1 MIEKNIKAVVKE
13 QNHIKGIVHFE
24 NMRGPNGLSA
34 YEIYVANFP
43 EGETPLSEQEWLNS
57 LNKANYYKQYKDT
70 YTVLED
76 NTTTIPINI
85 PQYNSTTLLD
95 VYINGLRLNENEY
108 TINDTNIILTLPV
121 SKGTEIHKVV
131 SKTVVATQNDYD
143 LLAGNDGATFT
154 PSVSE
159 TGDLSWTNDKG
170 LENPTTVNIK
180 GADGQDG
187 ADGLGVPSGGT
198 TGQVLVKKSDVD
210 NDTEWVDY
218 VASGGDSLPI
228 GTVFPWFSNDI
239 PTNFLELNG
248 QAVSRTIYSDLFE
261 LYGTTYGT
269 GDGSTTFNLPNLS
282 GRVPVGLDSDD
293 TDFNEVGKTYG
304 EKDHTLLEEELA
316 EHVHKGLEFW
326 NKAVTFDAGSG
337 EGYNLQYGNSINP
350 GYVAELWTNES
361 GGNQPHNNVQP
372 SIVVKY
378 IVKAQY
384 SDGHLSE
391 EAEVIDNFDS
401 TSSTNA
407 LSANMGRELK
417 AMLDTFFQKKIFLKA
432 TASTIQN
439 LSSNTNINLDTVSY
453 TNDNTNEFFKLENGS
468 IKVVS
473 SAINSIKVSGAINV
487 ENAQLNGYLW
497 VRVKKNNTTVA
508 GQIVNH
514 QEGIGYIGGVIPS
527 TIIDVSEGDVITLN
541 VDCPIIAKTRGASYD
556 KFLMVETVSAN
567 INTTT
572 SFNYEVIQNQNG
584 TAIKYNDG
592 RLECYGL
599 VNATDLPNNMW
610 GPFYS
615 KDKNI
620 TFPVEFIEKP
630 TVVANA
636 YGNSGMYFCGLGS
649 DSSLTTTG
657 CTIRLMSVQTIQ
669 ATEYWFTYRAV
680 GRWKE

>member
-1 MIEKNIKAVVKE
+1 MIEKSIKAVVKE
-13 QNHIKGIVHFE
+13 QNSIKGIVHFE

-34 YEIYVANFP
+34 YEIYVANLP
-43 EGETPLSEQEWLNS
+43 EGEAPLSEQEWLNS

-228 GTVFPWFSNDI
+228 GTVFPWFTNDV

-293 TDFNEVGKTYG
+293 TDFNEIGKTYG
-304 EKDHTLLEEELA
+304 EKEHTLTVDELA
-316 EHVHKGLEFW
+316 EHNHVGKIAVS
-326 NKAVTFDAGSG
+326 NKAPGPTRYYFQPLGTTGGDPSNTDVFSS
-337 EGYNLQYGNSINP
+337 SIPVLNR
-350 GYVAELWTNES
+350 

-391 EAEVIDNFDS
+391 ETNVVDNLDS

-407 LSANMGRELK
+407 LSANMGHELK
-417 AMLDTFFQKKIFLKA
+417 VMLDEYKESRKWKLVGTVNGGTVLNLPSAWNELLVSTKISGANEILSNVIFKELVDDTTLHQFDIGDGK
-432 TASTIQN
+432 TI
-439 LSSNTNINLDTVSY
+439 DTSGCRAVV
-453 TNDNTNEFFKLENGS
+453 S
-468 IKVVS
+468 IKTSLLQLFFFYVNNQDKTS
-473 SAINSIKVSGAINV
+473 
-487 ENAQLNGYLW
+487 NA
-497 VRVKKNNTTVA
+497 VTTV
-508 GQIVNH
+508 
-514 QEGIGYIGGVIPS
+514 Y
-527 TIIDVSEGDVITLN
+527 
-541 VDCPIIAKTRGASYD
+541 
-556 KFLMVETVSAN
+556 
-567 INTTT
+567 
-572 SFNYEVIQNQNG
+572 
-584 TAIKYNDG
+584 
-592 RLECYGL
+592 
-599 VNATDLPNNMW
+599 
-610 GPFYS
+610 
-615 KDKNI
+615 
-620 TFPVEFIEKP
+620 
-630 TVVANA
+630 
-636 YGNSGMYFCGLGS
+636 
-649 DSSLTTTG
+649 
-657 CTIRLMSVQTIQ
+657 
-669 ATEYWFTYRAV
+669 YR
-680 GRWKE
+680 

>member
-34 YEIYVANFP
+34 YEIYVANLP
-43 EGETPLSEQEWLNS
+43 EGDTPLSEQEWLNS

-159 TGDLSWTNDKG
+159 AGDLSWTNDKG

-228 GTVFPWFSNDI
+228 GTVFPWFTNDI

-269 GDGSTTFNLPNLS
+269 GDGSTTFNLPDLS
-282 GRVPVGLDSDD
+282 GRVPVGLNVNKEWFDQL
-293 TDFNEVGKTYG
+293 GKTG
-304 EKDHTLLEEELA
+304 GNEEVTLTIDQIPSHSHNIKIRA
-316 EHVHKGLEFW
+316 DYDYDIGV
-326 NKAVTFDAGSG
+326 GSG
-337 EGYNLQYGNSINP
+337 GSLMGTGQFNWSANNQFINENTGGGQPHTNLQP
-350 GYVAELWTNES
+350 
-361 GGNQPHNNVQP
+361 
-372 SIVVKY
+372 
-378 IVKAQY
+378 
-384 SDGHLSE
+384 
-391 EAEVIDNFDS
+391 
-401 TSSTNA
+401 
-407 LSANMGRELK
+407 
-417 AMLDTFFQKKIFLKA
+417 
-432 TASTIQN
+432 
-439 LSSNTNINLDTVSY
+439 
-453 TNDNTNEFFKLENGS
+453 
-468 IKVVS
+468 
-473 SAINSIKVSGAINV
+473 
-487 ENAQLNGYLW
+487 
-497 VRVKKNNTTVA
+497 
-508 GQIVNH
+508 
-514 QEGIGYIGGVIPS
+514 
-527 TIIDVSEGDVITLN
+527 
-541 VDCPIIAKTRGASYD
+541 
-556 KFLMVETVSAN
+556 
-567 INTTT
+567 
-572 SFNYEVIQNQNG
+572 
-584 TAIKYNDG
+584 
-592 RLECYGL
+592 
-599 VNATDLPNNMW
+599 
-610 GPFYS
+610 
-615 KDKNI
+615 
-620 TFPVEFIEKP
+620 
-630 TVVANA
+630 
-636 YGNSGMYFCGLGS
+636 
-649 DSSLTTTG
+649 
-657 CTIRLMSVQTIQ
+657 
-669 ATEYWFTYRAV
+669 
-680 GRWKE
+680 

>member
-1 MIEKNIKAVVKE
+1 MIEKSIKATVKE
-13 QNHIKGIVHFE
+13 QNSIKGIVHFE

-34 YEIYVANFP
+34 YEIYVANLP
-43 EGETPLSEQEWLNS
+43 EGDTPLSEQEWLNS

-228 GTVFPWFSNDI
+228 GTVFPWFSNNI

-261 LYGTTYGT
+261 LYGTIYGT
-269 GDGSTTFNLPNLS
+269 GDGSTTFNLPDLS

-293 TDFNEVGKTYG
+293 TDFNAVGKTYG
-304 EKDHTLLEEELA
+304 EKEHTLTEEELA

-326 NKAVTFDAGSG
+326 NKSVTFDAGSG

-350 GYVAELWTNES
+350 GYAVELWTNEA

-391 EAEVIDNFDS
+391 DANVIDNLNS
-401 TSSTNA
+401 TSSTDA
-407 LSANMGRELK
+407 LSANMGKKLNDELGYE
-417 AMLDTFFQKKIFLKA
+417 
-432 TASTIQN
+432 
-439 LSSNTNINLDTVSY
+439 V
-453 TNDNTNEFFKLENGS
+453 
-468 IKVVS
+468 
-473 SAINSIKVSGAINV
+473 V
-487 ENAQLNGYLW
+487 ENA
-497 VRVKKNNTTVA
+497 
-508 GQIVNH
+508 
-514 QEGIGYIGGVIPS
+514 
-527 TIIDVSEGDVITLN
+527 
-541 VDCPIIAKTRGASYD
+541 
-556 KFLMVETVSAN
+556 
-567 INTTT
+567 
-572 SFNYEVIQNQNG
+572 NG

-592 RLECYGL
+592 RLECYGTIHDT
-599 VNATDLPNNMW
+599 NLPNNTW

-636 YGNSGMYFCGLGS
+636 YGNTGMYFCGLGS

-657 CTIRLMSVQTIQ
+657 CTIRLMSVQAIQ

>member
-1 MIEKNIKAVVKE
+1 MDLET
-13 QNHIKGIVHFE
+13 
-24 NMRGPNGLSA
+24 PT
-34 YEIYVANFP
+34 YEINLTGGTRGLQGP
-43 EGETPLSEQEWLNS
+43 EGKIGPQGKPGPQGEPGMGVPDGGEEGQTIIKQGNATIWDFFDFSKLKNKPTKLSQFN
-57 LNKANYYKQYKDT
+57 
-70 YTVLED
+70 
-76 NTTTIPINI
+76 
-85 PQYNSTTLLD
+85 
-95 VYINGLRLNENEY
+95 
-108 TINDTNIILTLPV
+108 NDTNFVDHTVSNLINYYDKNSTYTKEEINQMISSVATMSVQVVEELPTTDISSTTIYLRLKTTGEESNVYDEYLYVNNTWEKIGDTSLDLSNYATKDYVDQLISSSKMDMLPV
-121 SKGTEIHKVV
+121 
-131 SKTVVATQNDYD
+131 
-143 LLAGNDGATFT
+143 
-154 PSVSE
+154 
-159 TGDLSWTNDKG
+159 
-170 LENPTTVNIK
+170 
-180 GADGQDG
+180 
-187 ADGLGVPSGGT
+187 
-198 TGQVLVKKSDVD
+198 
-210 NDTEWVDY
+210 
-218 VASGGDSLPI
+218 

-391 EAEVIDNFDS
+391 EAEVVDNFDS

-432 TASTIQN
+432 TASTIQDLN
-439 LSSNTNINLDTVSY
+439 SNTNINLDTVSY

-473 SAINSIKVSGAINV
+473 SAINSIKISGAVNV

-527 TIIDVSEGDVITLN
+527 TIIDVSAGDVITLN
-541 VDCPIIAKTRGASYD
+541 VDCPIVAKTRGASYD

-599 VNATDLPNNMW
+599 VNATDLPNNTW